1 MLDIAALVA
10 GFAVLAIPGIFLW
23 RAAFPD
29 HDLVDRLTWGATAG
43 LALAVLIAFYV
54 SRFRLSLFWPLWM
67 GVVALSLLL
76 AWLRS
81 PRRQSPAPDRTRFWL
96 ALLLAV
102 VAVSRFAP
110 TFFRDIPLGW
120 DPSFHL
126 LLAKKLLITDKLF
139 YDWTP
144 FETVALNYPLGS
156 HLLIVV
162 LSRLTLIPLHRV
174 FQLLVPALGVI
185 TTAQVYGLARNI
197 FRSSEVALYSA
208 FAYGMWAVLGS
219 IGYYTWGG
227 MPNQLGMVFL
237 IPVIAIMARSACN
250 LRSAAAIAVFLAAM
264 FVTHHHVALVA
275 GITLAVAAAYL
286 LLSSETAEPEKWGK
300 LRTLTLGVA
309 GAIGLASAYLV
320 PQAMKAARIGD
331 TDALRFQSSHSFL
344 SLIAG
349 MGVVFVAFAICG
361 IVLSCVR
368 EAGARAGM
376 LLAMSLALLAAYL
389 LCGPVYRAYA
399 LHHWG
404 EERTALEPSRF
415 ITDLVYLVSVFA
427 GYAMYRLASR
437 YRLEL
442 GTTFA
447 IALLL
452 ALSNIPL
459 WRESFAPDRD
469 PDCWRAYAW
478 IQQHTPADTIVLNT
492 DEWAPYATWRRTLL
506 TPLPAS
512 EPRAGDNDAR
522 RAAAALSAG
531 HPPLVSTVVEVIAPG
546 GKWQRGSVIWNSP
559 SGWAIV
565 QQWPETAAT
574 APRRPKPGHT
584 LRFPASPRPRLAFTL
599 RRWKSELPASLPT
612 AISG

>member
-10 GFAVLAIPGIFLW
+10 GLAVLIIPGIFLW
-23 RAAFPD
+23 RAVFPED
-29 HDLVDRLTWGATAG
+29 DLVDRLTWGATAG

-76 AWLRS
+76 AWLCS
-81 PRRQSPAPDRTRFWL
+81 PRRQSPAPDRTQWWL
-96 ALLLAV
+96 ALLLAM

-126 LLAKKLLITDKLF
+126 LLAKKLLLTDKLF

-162 LSRLTLIPLHRV
+162 LSRLTSIPLHRV
-174 FQLLVPALGVI
+174 FQLLVPALGVV
-185 TTAQVYGLARNI
+185 TTAQVYGLARRI

-208 FAYGMWAVLGS
+208 FAYGMWAFLGS
-219 IGYYTWGG
+219 IAYYNWGG
-227 MPNQLGMVFL
+227 LPNQLGMVFL
-237 IPVIAIMARSACN
+237 IPVIAIMAQPACH
-250 LRSAAAIAVFLAAM
+250 LRSAAAVAVFLAAM

-275 GITLAVAAAYL
+275 GITLGVAAGYL
-286 LLSSETAEPEKWGK
+286 LLSPGTAEPGKWGK
-300 LRTLTLGVA
+300 LRALALGVA
-309 GAIGLASAYLV
+309 GSVGLASAYLV
-320 PQAMKAARIGD
+320 PEAMKAARIGD
-331 TDALRFQSSHSFL
+331 TDALRFQSTNSIL
-344 SLIAG
+344 LLMAG

-361 IVLSCVR
+361 VVLSWMR
-368 EAGARAGM
+368 DAGARAGM
-376 LLAMSLALLAAYL
+376 LLAMSLALVAAYL
-389 LCGPVYRAYA
+389 LCGPVYQAYA

-404 EERTALEPSRF
+404 EERAALEPSRF
-415 ITDLVYLVSVFA
+415 ITDLVYLLSVFA
-427 GYAMYRLASR
+427 GYAMYRLAAR

-442 GTTFA
+442 GTAFA

-469 PDCWRAYAW
+469 PDRWRAYAW
-478 IQQHTPADTIVLNT
+478 IQQHTPAETIVLT
-492 DEWAPYATWRRTLL
+492 SDAWAPYATWRRTLL

-531 HPPLVSTVVEVIAPG
+531 HPPLAGAVVEVIAPG
-546 GKWQRGSVIWNSP
+546 GKWRRGSVIWKSP
-559 SGWAIV
+559 SGWSIV
-565 QQWPETAAT
+565 RQWPQTEFTAT
-574 APRRPKPGHT
+574 APR
-584 LRFPASPRPRLAFTL
+584 
-599 RRWKSELPASLPT
+599 
-612 AISG
+612 